1 MAETTTETVDNA
13 TVETPAVRVINIT
26 TKEEFVKVAN
36 EYGIKVGER
45 GNLPKRALFAA
56 VLNDIV
62 AGTVKLVPTSFLS
75 PDVQNKTPREKK
87 EKPEISYVITYK
99 VVEGGNPSG
108 DDLTLTLTE
117 NEVRSYLP
125 HVKGQVSTAFATMVL
140 ALYNSEES
148 TSVASVLKYAVSDV
162 ERVETFASQS
172 VTETT
177 EEAPK
182 GDDTGETD
190 KDADKASET
199 VEEVKPDVVTDETTA
214 VVETAPV
221 EVKAESKPRAPRKPA
236 KAKAN
241 A

>member
-87 EKPEISYVITYK
+87 IKPVVSYVITYK
-99 VVEGGNPSG
+99 MVTGGEPSG
-108 DDLTLTLTE
+108 DDLTLSLSE

-140 ALYNSEES
+140 ALHNSEES
-148 TSVASVLKYAVSDV
+148 TSVASLLTYAVSDV
-162 ERVETFASQS
+162 EKVETFPASES
-172 VTETT
+172 NAETT

-190 KDADKASET
+190 KDADKAPET
-199 VEEVKPDVVTDETTA
+199 VPDVVTDETPA

-221 EVKAESKPRAPRKPA
+221 EVKAESKPRATRKPA
-236 KAKAN
+236 KAKVN